1 MQVKA
6 SEVSWSLWQKWA
18 VSQTS
23 VQVSSLFN
31 VYMMIAVKKAL
42 PQQLMSQNARYY
54 EVHLPVESFS
64 LLKKISY
71 KSYMQSI
78 LISMPASNLPQSFG
92 VHLYRTFV
100 CNCQTRLRA
109 KTSLA
114 RRGNWCTFW
123 RRYWPTLFPFYK
135 WLWFLVKHMPIIQ
148 IILDKREYSLLS

>member
-31 VYMMIAVKKAL
+31 FYMMIAVKKAL

-54 EVHLPVESFS
+54 EVHLLS
-64 LLKKISY
+64 LSLYRKKFHIN
-71 KSYMQSI
+71 
-78 LISMPASNLPQSFG
+78 LNNLPQSFG

-109 KTSLA
+109 KTLLA